1 MLLEAR
7 VNLRYNSN
15 MALRG
20 NLKDIEFGVGDKVR
34 VVQRIKDADK
44 FREASFEGMVI
55 KMKGRNPGK
64 TFTVRKI
71 AEGGIGV
78 ERIFPF
84 DLPSIDRIIV
94 VKEGTKGVKRA
105 KLYFTREKAPT
116 EVDMIYKRAAVRSAF
131 KKNKKTA
138 RVNSAKKTNK

>member
-1 MLLEAR
+1 
-7 VNLRYNSN
+7 

-20 NLKDIEFGVGDKVR
+20 TIKDVEFGVGDKIR
-34 VVQRIKDADK
+34 VIQRIKDGDK

-55 KMKGRNPGK
+55 KMKGRNPSK

-71 AEGGIGV
+71 AEGNVGV

-84 DLPSIDRIIV
+84 HIPSIDKVVV

-116 EVDMIYKRAAVRSAF
+116 EVDMIYKRAAVRTAF
-131 KKNKKTA
+131 KERAKSATMKRAPKKN
-138 RVNSAKKTNK
+138 N

>member
-1 MLLEAR
+1 LKLTPTYGTIQA
-7 VNLRYNSN
+7 

-20 NLKDIEFGVGDKVR
+20 KLKDMEFGVGDKVR
-34 VVQRIKDADK
+34 VVQKIKDADK
-44 FREASFEGMVI
+44 FREAAFEGMVI

-116 EVDMIYKRAAVRSAF
+116 EVDMIYKRAAVRTAF
-131 KKNKKTA
+131 KASKKSGTMK
-138 RVNSAKKTNK
+138 SASKK

>member
-20 NLKDIEFGVGDKVR
+20 NLKNIEFGVGDKVR

-44 FREASFEGMVI
+44 FREAAFEGMVI

-84 DLPSIDRIIV
+84 ELPSIDRIIV